1 MIALTTVQKALF
13 AHIDQLISD
22 NGHLAYDFRD
32 AKQYDFARMMIEL
45 TGDVDK
51 YPGMLQSLA
60 LAKASH
66 EKNGPPKAM
75 LEDTTGWQNMFTI
88 PGLNLTKNGTLAA
101 NGMAT
106 IVGGYSSMNLSLMV
120 ISRSSGK
127 FVANGFAN
135 NFTQTMLTVST
146 LPSTSTE
153 IDVDAY
159 MHYHGTSNG
168 MSENSALAPPPFS
181 GVVKRVKNNAVN
193 GDPIVSAPIRTT
205 TKPNN
210 PKAVNI
216 GLGRAW
222 TDQGGNSQFDYAWN
236 EPVPPP
242 GQSPQ
247 GKIPFVGSVVFSAA
261 IMSPLILNESLVLNV
276 YVTDQ
281 TGGGG
286 TQLLPSDYALIAA
299 AFSIDT
305 ANPAKLNWSLP
316 AGVSTS
322 DPGNPI
328 VFGRVPWLSD
338 IQAYFF
344 CEIDVALTGG
354 VPASAY
360 IQSSDSPDPDPMDGT
375 AYIMPIDFIWHCLAE
390 DSLVAMADG
399 SNKIIKDI
407 VAGEQV
413 RINNQGDSDPVE
425 WTNLGAHK
433 GPVILVE
440 TDTGAKITASHHHV
454 FFTETS
460 TKSAMELKPGDRL
473 KMLQGMATVKMVS
486 HVTYEGLL
494 CNLATIEYQDPK
506 DDKAEIGVFYANDF
520 MVGDINAQK
529 VLKHRRC
536 NDINW
541 VKSQVP
547 EYLHVDVDVFFKEKK
562 SARGGL

>member
-1 MIALTTVQKALF
+1 MITLTTNQKDLF
-13 AHIDQLISD
+13 SYIDKLIQGS
-22 NGHLAYDFRD
+22 GHLAYDFRD
-32 AKQYDFARMMIEL
+32 AKQYDFARMMIDL
-45 TGDVDK
+45 TGDADK

-66 EKNGPPKAM
+66 EKNGPPKGM
-75 LEDTTGWQNMFTI
+75 LEDATGWQNMFTI
-88 PGLNLTKNGTLAA
+88 PGLNLTKSGTIAA

-106 IVGGYSSMNLSLMV
+106 IIGGYSSMNLSLIV
-120 ISRSSGK
+120 ISRASSNI
-127 FVANGFAN
+127 VAHGFAN
-135 NFTQTMLTVST
+135 SFTQTMLAVNT

-168 MSENSALAPPPFS
+168 MPESSSLAPTPFT
-181 GVVKRVKNNAVN
+181 GVAKRVNNNAVN
-193 GDPIVSAPIRTT
+193 GDPLVSAPIRTT
-205 TKPNN
+205 TNPNN

-236 EPVPPP
+236 ESVPPP

-247 GKIPFVGSVVFSAA
+247 GKIPLVGSVVFSAA
-261 IMSPLILNESLVLNV
+261 ISSPLVLNQNLV
-276 YVTDQ
+276 LNIYVADQ

-286 TQLLPSDYALIAA
+286 TQLSPSDYALVAA
-299 AFSIDT
+299 AFWIDT
-305 ANPAKLNWSLP
+305 ANPAKLNWNLP

-328 VFGRVPWLSD
+328 VFGQVPWPSD
-338 IQAYFF
+338 AMAYFF
-344 CEIDVALTGG
+344 CEIDVVLAGG

-360 IQSSDSPDPDPMDGT
+360 IQSSDLPDPDPLDGT

-390 DSLVAMADG
+390 DSLVTMADG
-399 SNKIIKDI
+399 SKKIIKDI
-407 VAGEQV
+407 VAGERV
-413 RINNQGDSDPVE
+413 RNNQGDSTLVE
-425 WTNLGAHK
+425 WTNLGIHK

-454 FFTETS
+454 FFTETA
-460 TKSAMELKPGDRL
+460 TKPAMELKLGDKL

-494 CNLATIEYQDPK
+494 CNLATSKYQDPK

-520 MVGDINAQK
+520 MVGDVNAQR
-529 VLKHRRC
+529 VLRHRYSS
-536 NDINW
+536 DINW
-541 VKSQVP
+541 VKSQVQ
-547 EYLHVDVDVFFKEKK
+547 EYLHADVDAFFREKK
-562 SARGGL
+562 FARGDL